1 MFTLKWKIALLT
13 LLAAVFGLQVKQTV
27 APSCCDQPIVIRDT
41 VLVPGPPII
50 SQVPVP
56 FEVTREVPGP
66 TIIKEVP
73 VPFEVTREVIVEKLV
88 PVYTDKPSAA
98 HAYVAM
104 QNAVNQKFEGHQVLY
119 EELRYSIP
127 WVGGRSRTASSDT
140 KYLITSYIVVVKER
154 SFCLI
159 EWYLIEAEVRFLEG
173 DPNNATSWN
182 VAYKF
187 KE

>member
-1 MFTLKWKIALLT
+1 MFTFKYKVM
-13 LLAAVFGLQVKQTV
+13 LAIGVAAILGLETVQTV
-27 APSCCDQPIVIRDT
+27 APTCCDPVVIIDT

-50 SQVPVP
+50 SYEQVP

-66 TIIKEVP
+66 ERIKEVP

-88 PVYTDKPSAA
+88 PVYEDKPSPA
-98 HAYVAM
+98 HAYIAM
-104 QNAVNQKFEGHQVLY
+104 QNAVNQKFEGSQVLY
-119 EELRYSIP
+119 DDLRYSIP

-140 KYLITSYIVVVKER
+140 KYIITSYIAVTEEGT
-154 SFCLI
+154 FCCI
-159 EWYLIEAEVRFLEG
+159 EWYLIEADVRFLEG
-173 DPNNATSWN
+173 DPNDVTSWN